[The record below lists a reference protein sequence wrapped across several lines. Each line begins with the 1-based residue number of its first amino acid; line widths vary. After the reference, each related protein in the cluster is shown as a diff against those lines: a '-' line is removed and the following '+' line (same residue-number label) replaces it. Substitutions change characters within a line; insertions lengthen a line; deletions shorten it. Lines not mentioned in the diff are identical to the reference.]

1 MLISRFQVLLI
12 ALAAVFCC
20 IGTTCAVLSK
30 PSKAAV
36 GPHISFDNPRFDFGK
51 VKEGTKITHTFKVR
65 NLGDST
71 LIIEKVLTSCGCTV
85 PTMKVSKIQPGREE
99 DLTVVLDTS
108 IKQGT
113 VTKEIEV
120 YSNDPSAAKS
130 SVFIT
135 ATVANLHKDLSAA
148 DRLKLFQ
155 GKCAVCHWKMGLGL
169 EGEDLFK
176 ADCGMCHG
184 DKAQGAV
191 GPALAPRDYN
201 TPAVREH
208 VKKITS
214 YGSKKHL
221 SMPGFLE
228 DAGGPLTDKEI
239 ESIVKYLAD
248 LSAGKKG

>member
-1 MLISRFQVLLI
+1 
-12 ALAAVFCC
+12 
-20 IGTTCAVLSK
+20 VLSK
-30 PSKAAV
+30 PPKVSA
-36 GPHISFDNPRFDFGK
+36 GPHIAFDNPRFDFGK
-51 VKEGTKITHTFKVR
+51 VKEGVKISHTFKIR
-65 NLGDST
+65 NLGDTT
-71 LIIEKVLTSCGCTV
+71 LVIEKVLTSCGCTV
-85 PTMKVSKIQPGREE
+85 PTMKVSKIQPGRAE
-99 DLTVVLDTS
+99 DLVVVLDTS

-120 YSNDPSAAKS
+120 YSNDPAAAKS

-135 ATVANLHKDLSAA
+135 ATVANLHKDLTAA

-176 ADCGMCHG
+176 ADCAMCHG
-184 DKAQGAV
+184 DRAQGAV

-201 TPAVREH
+201 TPAVAAH
-208 VKKITS
+208 VKQVTS

-228 DAGGPLTDKEI
+228 DAGGPLTAKEI
-239 ESIVKYLAD
+239 ESIVKYLAE